1 VAKPLPL
8 AAAIL
13 DALTGERLMPLLA
26 PAGGVAVI
34 LLAGLLALRITGSSG
49 VPSVLAMIALGWNPV
64 FVTAVLRGNPSVALL
79 GLLFA
84 SGILGRRWQL
94 PIAVALPLV
103 RPEGL
108 VFSIWLLVRGRR
120 FALLPL
126 LLLPVAVWPL
136 LNRLTAGYWLWSM
149 EAVRYVVAAMAYPT
163 PGIVSFWPWAVLRG
177 LATLGPVLAAAM
189 LLEGRKR
196 WAWGPAVL
204 ANMLFLWLSLAG
216 GSLVLPRY
224 LDHVFLLMVPSAAA
238 AAATLAGP
246 GRKAV
251 LAVSALAVACIL
263 AGWPW
268 AARDL
273 AWHAR
278 LDLEL
283 RMQAREGW
291 SGRLAVN
298 ELLVPAIALEAGT
311 EDPSGR
317 FLALDRAAWEG
328 IGADSLASLGV
339 DRILVVDHPPYL
351 PYHTRSYLEGLG
363 GIRIDTLMTEER

>member
-1 VAKPLPL
+1 
-8 AAAIL
+8 
-13 DALTGERLMPLLA
+13 MPLLV

-34 LLAGLLALRITGSSG
+34 LLAGLITMRITGSSSA
-49 VPSVLAMIALGWNPV
+49 PSVLAMIALGWNPV

-84 SGILGRRWQL
+84 SGILGGRWRL
-94 PIAVALPLV
+94 PIAIALPLI

-108 VFSIWLLVRGRR
+108 VFSVWLLARGKR
-120 FALLPL
+120 FRQLPL

-136 LNRLTAGYWLWSM
+136 MNRLTAGYWLWSM
-149 EAVRYVVAAMAYPT
+149 EAVRYVVTAMAYPT
-163 PGIVSFWPWAVLRG
+163 PGIVSFWPWSALRG
-177 LATLGPVLAAAM
+177 LVTLGPVLAAAM
-189 LLEGRKR
+189 LLQGRKR
-196 WAWGPAVL
+196 WAWGPAAL
-204 ANMLFLWLSLAG
+204 ANMVFLWLSLAG

-224 LDHVFLLMVPSAAA
+224 LDHVFLLMVPWAAA
-238 AAATLAGP
+238 AVVELAGT
-246 GRKAV
+246 GRRAV
-251 LAVSALAVACIL
+251 LTASALAVAGVL

-268 AARDL
+268 ATRDL

-278 LDLEL
+278 LDREL

-328 IGADSLASLGV
+328 IGPDSLRSLGV

-351 PYHTRSYLEGLG
+351 PSRTGNYLGGLE